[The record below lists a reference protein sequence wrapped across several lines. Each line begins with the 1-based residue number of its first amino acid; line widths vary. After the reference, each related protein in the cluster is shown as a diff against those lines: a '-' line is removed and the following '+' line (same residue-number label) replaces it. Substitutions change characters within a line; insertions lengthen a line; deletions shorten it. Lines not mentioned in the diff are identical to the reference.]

1 MIESGNNSAVAEKTI
16 CPKCG
21 AEFDE
26 GAVCPNCGGEAAAQ
40 EPENEQRP
48 DESVDSASAEAF
60 SAEPKKKG
68 KKKLV
73 IALAAGAV
81 VVAAVVAALIFLFP
95 TKSDDEPVKR
105 ALYAKDNSLYYLE
118 PDTNTP
124 VLITDDLFKDEE
136 QRSGGLIT
144 DSVYF
149 TQAGNKVFYA
159 EKIDVDSQ
167 LFSLYYRLLDK
178 ANEEP
183 VKLAEDVTMFAAD
196 KKGDSV
202 LYLDS
207 DGTVYSHNLKEREK
221 VLSDVDIFRISEDCT
236 KILYLTEDGGLY
248 ILSVDG
254 EKQKEKIDSD
264 VTSLEKT
271 RDNLEFIYYR
281 KDKDLYLKKADTDK
295 LKIDSDILSVELVC
309 DNGGVYY
316 TKVNGENGTGT
327 LMDYIIDGMEEDDER
342 ILDNYFVD
350 YRTHNEALYRK
361 WSREVLKSREYDII
375 EKYEESDGKEVE
387 HWKPTSI
394 ETVDSLYY
402 FNGETSEKINSS
414 FVSIYDISAQANTLV
429 FESFD
434 SVDIKKVSITDFVN
448 ALDNENHFR
457 AKVEKG
463 ETTDKTD
470 FQEYN
475 YFDEFA
481 DMIYGTLRSEATAY
495 IVQNGKVIKAETDG
509 VSDNFVINDAGD
521 TVYYL
526 DKYNVD
532 KKSGE
537 LRAVKIKDGAVESN
551 ELYDSEVNRV
561 EIVAGNNVLYWK
573 DKKGNSGDLYLNK
586 QLIEYDVNNTFFVD
600 EDKNIVYYTDYDEKD
615 GTGTLNIYSNGKK
628 EKLADDVIYVD
639 TLENGDILYYRDYS
653 NKNQKGDLYM
663 ISNGKESRIDYDV
676 WTAFTT
682 TNKQSK
688 YVLFQKHWT

>member
-26 GAVCPNCGGEAAAQ
+26 GAVCPNCSGEAAAQ
-40 EPENEQRP
+40 EPEDEQRP
-48 DESVDSASAEAF
+48 AESVDSASAEEFA
-60 SAEPKKKG
+60 AEPKKKG

-73 IALAAGAV
+73 IALAAVAV
-81 VVAAVVAALIFLFP
+81 VVAAVVAALVFLLP

-105 ALYAKDNSLYYLE
+105 TLYAKDNSLYYLE

-124 VLITDDLFKDEE
+124 VLITDDLFVNEDDY
-136 QRSGGLIT
+136 SYFITTGLAQ
-144 DSVYF
+144 F
-149 TQAGNKVFYA
+149 TKNGNKVFYA
-159 EKIDVDSQ
+159 KKIIGGNDLS
-167 LFSLYYRLLDK
+167 FSLYYRFLNKPD
-178 ANEEP
+178 EEP
-183 VKLAEDVTMFAAD
+183 VKLAEDVVGFIVD
-196 KKGDSV
+196 EKGDNV

-207 DGTVYSHNLKEREK
+207 FGSIYNHDMAEREK
-221 VLSDVDIFRISEDCT
+221 VVSDVEYFEISKDCT
-236 KILYLTEDGGLY
+236 KLLYRTEDGGLY
-248 ILSVDG
+248 IQGVDG

-271 RDNLEFIYYR
+271 GDNFEFIYYC

-295 LKIDSDILSVELVC
+295 LKIDSDIFSVELVC

-316 TKVNGENGTGT
+316 TKENEDKGTGT
-327 LMDYIIDGMEEDDER
+327 LMDYVIDGIEEDDER
-342 ILDNYFVD
+342 ILGNYFAD
-350 YRTHNEALYRK
+350 PDTYNEALYRY
-361 WSREVLKSREYDII
+361 WSREVLK
-375 EKYEESDGKEVE
+375 KTTVKTVE
-387 HWKPTSI
+387 
-394 ETVDSLYY
+394 SLYY
-402 FNGETSEKINSS
+402 FNGETSDLVNAS
-414 FVSIYDISAQANTLV
+414 FVEELEKSDKANTLI
-429 FESFD
+429 FRSYD
-434 SVDIKKVSITDFVN
+434 SLNIKKVGITDFVN

-457 AKVEKG
+457 AKAG
-463 ETTDKTD
+463 STYKTD

-495 IVQNGKVIKAETDG
+495 IVQNGKAIKMETDG

-561 EIVAGNNVLYWK
+561 EIIAGNNVLYWK
-573 DKKGNSGDLYLNK
+573 DKKDNSGDLYLNK
-586 QLIEYDVNNTFFVD
+586 QLIEYDVNDAFFVD
-600 EDKNIVYYTDYDEKD
+600 EDKNIVYYTEYDAND
-615 GTGTLNIYSNGKK
+615 RTGTLNIYSNG
-628 EKLADDVIYVD
+628 EKRKIADDVSYAAS
-639 TLENGDILYYRDYS
+639 LGNGDILYYRNYS
-653 NKNQKGDLYM
+653 VKANKSDLYVNR
-663 ISNGKESRIDYDV
+663 NGEEIKIDFDVRRIFETTDESEFRCVLNLKDLIDLGELE
-676 WTAFTT
+676 WTFGEPEWSTAD
-682 TNKQSK
+682 
-688 YVLFQKHWT
+688 